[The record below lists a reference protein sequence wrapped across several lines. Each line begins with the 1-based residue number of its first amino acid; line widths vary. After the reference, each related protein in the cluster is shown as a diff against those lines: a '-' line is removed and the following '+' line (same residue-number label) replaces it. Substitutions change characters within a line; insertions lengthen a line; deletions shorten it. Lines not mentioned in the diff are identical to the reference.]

1 MAAYGNGNSRAATLR
16 NAIGHPVIDADGHLI
31 ETAPIFKG
39 FLRDYVRDI
48 GGGDLAERIG
58 KVLDFDDTVLRP
70 WGAMTAQ
77 AQRDIWATRPPWWSH
92 PAAASLDRATAH
104 LPRLMHERLDDLGF
118 DFAIL
123 YPSRTLTTTAIKE
136 DEVRQVACRALN
148 AFNADLYA
156 EFSDRMTVVA
166 QIPMHTP
173 SEALAALEHAVVE
186 LGFKAIMFNGII
198 HRPIGGPG
206 SAAAAAP
213 NWGSGSADRL
223 DTLGLDSEYDY
234 DPVWQR
240 CRELKVAPATHTPGQ
255 GWGSRRSISSY
266 MYNHIGSFGASMEA
280 ICKSLFFGG
289 VTRRF
294 PDLSFG
300 FLEGGVGWA
309 CVLYADIIAHW
320 EKRNRD
326 TIGLLDPSKLD
337 VDLVVKLFGEY
348 GGPMLGRDLESVRA
362 FFSKLEPDPPF
373 TDEWEA
379 CEIDRAED
387 IRTLFEP
394 RFYFGCEADDPTV
407 AWAFNTK
414 TNPFEAKLRAMFSS
428 DMGHWDVPDMEG
440 ILGEAYE
447 LVEKELI
454 DENDFCDFV
463 YRNPVRFYTSANPDF
478 FVGTRVEDEVATL
491 LAEEAGA

>member
-1 MAAYGNGNSRAATLR
+1 MATFGNGNSRAATLR
-16 NAIGHPVIDADGHLI
+16 NTIGHPVIDADGHLI
-31 ETAPIFKG
+31 ETAPIFKS
-39 FLRDYVRDI
+39 FLWDYVRDI

-70 WGAMTAQ
+70 WGAMTPQ

-118 DFAIL
+118 DFAVL

-148 AFNADLYA
+148 AYNADLYA

-166 QIPMHTP
+166 QIPMHSP
-173 SEALAALEHAVVE
+173 DEALAALEHAVVE

-198 HRPIGGPG
+198 HRPIGGPT
-206 SAAAAAP
+206 SAAAGAP

-240 CRELKVAPATHTPGQ
+240 CLELKVAPATHTPGQ

-326 TIGLLDPSKLD
+326 TIGLLDPAKLD

-348 GGPMLGRDLESVRA
+348 GGPMLGRDLDAVRA

-373 TDEWEA
+373 TDEWAA
-379 CEIDRAED
+379 CEIDNAED

-454 DENDFCDFV
+454 DESDFCDFV

-478 FVGTRVEDEVATL
+478 FVGTRVEDEVAKL
-491 LAEEAGA
+491 LERESDA

>member
-1 MAAYGNGNSRAATLR
+1 LR
-16 NAIGHPVIDADGHLI
+16 REIGHPVIDADGHLI

-39 FLRDYVRDI
+39 FLCDYVRDI

-70 WGAMTAQ
+70 WGKMTAQ
-77 AQRDIWATRPPWWSH
+77 EQRAIWATRPPWWSH
-92 PAAASLDRATAH
+92 PAEASLDRATAH
-104 LPRLMHERLDDLGF
+104 LPRLMYERLDDLGF
-118 DFAIL
+118 DFAVL

-148 AFNADLYA
+148 AYNADLYS

-173 SEALAALEHAVVE
+173 TEALAALDHAVVE
-186 LGFKAIMFNGII
+186 LGFKAIMFNGLV
-198 HRPIGGPG
+198 HRPIGGPTGETEGG
-206 SAAAAAP
+206 SAGKLEGTP

-234 DPVWQR
+234 DPVWAR

-255 GWGSRRSISSY
+255 GWGSRRSTSSY

-326 TIGLLDPSKLD
+326 TIQLLDPAKLD
-337 VDLVVKLFGEY
+337 IELVMKLFGEY
-348 GGPMLGRDLESVRA
+348 GGETLGADPDGVRA

-373 TDEWEA
+373 TDEWVA

-407 AWAFNTK
+407 AWAFNEK
-414 TNPFEAKLRAMFSS
+414 TNPFGAKLRAMFSS

-440 ILGEAYE
+440 ILGEAHE
-447 LVEKELI
+447 LVEKDLI
-454 DENDFCDFV
+454 DEAAFRDFV
-463 YRNPVRFYTSANPDF
+463 YGNPVRFYTSANPDF
-478 FVGTRVEDEVATL
+478 FAGTRVESDVAAF
-491 LAEEAGA
+491 LAEDAAT

>member
-1 MAAYGNGNSRAATLR
+1 MSAPLRREAAG
-16 NAIGHPVIDADGHLI
+16 
-31 ETAPIFKG
+31 PITHCYK
-39 FLRDYVRDI
+39 
-48 GGGDLAERIG
+48 
-58 KVLDFDDTVLRP
+58 
-70 WGAMTAQ
+70 
-77 AQRDIWATRPPWWSH
+77 
-92 PAAASLDRATAH
+92 
-104 LPRLMHERLDDLGF
+104 
-118 DFAIL
+118 
-123 YPSRTLTTTAIKE
+123 TT
-136 DEVRQVACRALN
+136 
-148 AFNADLYA
+148 
-156 EFSDRMTVVA
+156 
-166 QIPMHTP
+166 
-173 SEALAALEHAVVE
+173 
-186 LGFKAIMFNGII
+186 
-198 HRPIGGPG
+198 
-206 SAAAAAP
+206 
-213 NWGSGSADRL
+213 
-223 DTLGLDSEYDY
+223 
-234 DPVWQR
+234 
-240 CRELKVAPATHTPGQ
+240 LKVAPATHTPGQ

>member
-1 MAAYGNGNSRAATLR
+1 MASYQSGSGRAAALR
-16 NAIGHPVIDADGHLI
+16 KTIGHPVIDADGHLI

-48 GGGDLAERIG
+48 GGVDLAERIG
-58 KVLDFDDTVLRP
+58 TVLDFDATVLRP

-77 AQRDIWATRPPWWSH
+77 AQRAAWATRPPWWSH

-136 DEVRQVACRALN
+136 DEIRQVACQALN
-148 AFNADLYA
+148 AYNADLYA
-156 EFSDRMTVVA
+156 EFADRMTVVA

-173 SEALAALEHAVVE
+173 AEALAALEHAVVD

-198 HRPIGGPG
+198 HRPIGGP
-206 SAAAAAP
+206 SDAAAGTP

-234 DPVWQR
+234 DPVWAR

-294 PDLSFG
+294 PDVSFG

-326 TIGLLDPSKLD
+326 TIRLLDPSKLD
-337 VDLVVKLFGEY
+337 VELVIQLFGEY
-348 GGPMLGRDLESVRA
+348 GGETLGGDLESVRN

-373 TDEWEA
+373 TDEWTA

-387 IRTLFEP
+387 IRALFEP

-407 AWAFNTK
+407 AWAFNDK
-414 TNPFEAKLRAMFSS
+414 TNPFGAKLRAMFSS

-447 LVEKELI
+447 LVEKGLI
-454 DENDFCDFV
+454 DESDFRDFV
-463 YRNPVRFYTSANPDF
+463 YGNPVRFYTSANPSF
-478 FVGTRVEDEVATL
+478 FVGTRVENEVEGM
-491 LAEEAGA
+491 LAEDANA